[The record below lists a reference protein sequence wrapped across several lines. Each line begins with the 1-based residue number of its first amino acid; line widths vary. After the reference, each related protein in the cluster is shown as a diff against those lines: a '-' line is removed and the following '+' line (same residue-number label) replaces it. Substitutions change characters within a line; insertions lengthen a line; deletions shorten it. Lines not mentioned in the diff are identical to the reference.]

1 MSHTVARSAVAF
13 LLLLSAAPSALAASV
28 TNKDGA
34 PVVLTV
40 TEGGNR
46 VEVVVDAGASEP
58 VCPSGC
64 FMTTPDGDRIGLSG
78 DETIEIVKG
87 SAVIK

>member
-1 MSHTVARSAVAF
+1 MSHVVTRSAVAF
-13 LLLLSAAPSALAASV
+13 LLLLSAAPLAQAASV
-28 TNKDGA
+28 TNKDEA

-46 VEVVVDAGASEP
+46 VEVVVDAGASERF
-58 VCPSGC
+58 CPSGC

>member
-13 LLLLSAAPSALAASV
+13 LLLLSAAPLVQAASI
-28 TNKDGA
+28 TNRDAA
-34 PVVLTV
+34 PVVLNV

-46 VEVVVDAGASEP
+46 VEVVVDAGASEKF
-58 VCPSGC
+58 CPSGC

-78 DETIEIVKG
+78 DETIEIIKG
-87 SAVIK
+87 SAVVK

>member
-1 MSHTVARSAVAF
+1 
-13 LLLLSAAPSALAASV
+13 
-28 TNKDGA
+28 
-34 PVVLTV
+34 VLTV

-46 VEVVVDAGASEP
+46 VEVVVDAGASERF
-58 VCPSGC
+58 CPSGC